1 MRRIGIP
8 GVESL
13 GRRSVSSVSVS
24 FTPVIEITI
33 TRGKIRRKDRKRGS
47 TRSPHRPIFPPPSA
61 TVGLLPSFPPFTPEK
76 TRFCFCFATDRLEG
90 WLSDGCLSSPP
101 FPRPR
106 FPTPFGWAVPFRTV
120 VPSCRLPFARQD
132 SQATWVRSSRLSS
145 LSRSYLIESSCLLLL
160 LFPLRR

>member
-47 TRSPHRPIFPPPSA
+47 TRSPPAIHPTKSFHPLRPPW
-61 TVGLLPSFPPFTPEK
+61 V
-76 TRFCFCFATDRLEG
+76 
-90 WLSDGCLSSPP
+90 SSPP
-101 FPRPR
+101 FLLSPPRKHVFVFVLRQAGRVAFRRVFIFASVPA
-106 FPTPFGWAVPFRTV
+106 PPVPNPVWLGCAVPYCCAV
-120 VPSCRLPFARQD
+120 VPSPF
-132 SQATWVRSSRLSS
+132 RSSRQSS
-145 LSRSYLIESSCLLLL
+145 HLGSVITP
-160 LFPLRR
+160 F

>member
-47 TRSPHRPIFPPPSA
+47 TRSPPAIHPTTSFHPLRPPW
-61 TVGLLPSFPPFTPEK
+61 V
-76 TRFCFCFATDRLEG
+76 
-90 WLSDGCLSSPP
+90 SSPP
-101 FPRPR
+101 VLLSPPRKHVFVFVLRPTGWKGG
-106 FPTPFGWAVPFRTV
+106 FPTGVYLRLRSRAPGSQPRLAGLCRSVLLCRRAV
-120 VPSCRLPFARQD
+120 
-132 SQATWVRSSRLSS
+132 S
-145 LSRSYLIESSCLLLL
+145 LSLVKTVK
-160 LFPLRR
+160 PLGFGHHAFLACRDPI